1 SQIPTE
7 SSIKYDPGSKKLES
21 FDVVDL
27 NNELKSIELKK
38 GKFFLLD
45 SSIPACKGCLKGI
58 PELVKLS
65 NQNRDKLD
73 VIILWSGAGNYENWK
88 TYLKFIELNES
99 PIPMVLDTKNI
110 INQTFEINVF
120 PTY

>member
-1 SQIPTE
+1 MKTISLITAFIFIYVLPVLSQIPTE

-58 PELVKLS
+58 S
-65 NQNRDKLD
+65 
-73 VIILWSGAGNYENWK
+73 
-88 TYLKFIELNES
+88 
-99 PIPMVLDTKNI
+99 
-110 INQTFEINVF
+110 
-120 PTY
+120 